1 MTTEPCSLDVGFIKI
16 SSVGGKIGGPL
27 MASYSAAKHH
37 PSRGSATP
45 PPVELAG
52 SGIGVCGIEPG
63 FISTAM
69 RGRLTRDT
77 QATLRSLPAE
87 GRSRYGSNPECRR
100 GYRAG
105 RASSRP
111 R

>member
-1 MTTEPCSLDVGFIKI
+1 MTTDPCSLDVGIIKI

-37 PSRGSATP
+37 PSRGHP
-45 PPVELAG
+45 LRLELAG

-77 QATLRSLPAE
+77 QPTLRSLPAE
-87 GRSRYGSNPECRR
+87 GRSRYGSSLECRR